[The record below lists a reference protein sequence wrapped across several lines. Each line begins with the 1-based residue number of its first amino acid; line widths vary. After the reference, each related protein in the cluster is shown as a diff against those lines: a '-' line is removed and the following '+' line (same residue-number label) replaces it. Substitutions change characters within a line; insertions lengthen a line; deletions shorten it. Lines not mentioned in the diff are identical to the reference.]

1 MTKLRGMRWLMDMA
15 ETQSQEMIEMVVKQL
30 YRELNA

>member
-1 MTKLRGMRWLMDMA
+1 LMDMA